1 MSYKTA
7 RVALFASAMTAA
19 SGTFAAGIN
28 PVTPL
33 GSPLDDALSRG
44 SLLALAAVGL
54 VVGIA
59 IVRRKQAR

>member
-7 RVALFASAMTAA
+7 RAALFASAMTIA
-19 SGTFAAGIN
+19 SGAFAAGI
-28 PVTPL
+28 TPL
-33 GSPLDDALSRG
+33 GSSLDDALSRG